1 MNLSELNL
9 DVNTYTDERLRKS
22 FALNEN
28 YTKEDVVVATSKL
41 SNAVNETLTQD
52 DEIKFNEFI
61 RAAEDRLLKN
71 KLVEK
76 NNLGD
81 QFSYLETSEL
91 LPTDRQ
97 LTLLP
102 GQQKDSVSQQ
112 IISNQKNT
120 NTLSQSQS
128 LPVAENQQENTNDD
142 LATTEQEIVIPLPEP
157 PSLPQGIT
165 PYKPETIVTRIV
177 SIDSQYRQ
185 NIATLTP
192 DGRVGKE
199 GAPDSNSLN
208 FNTNFTVDLP
218 EALTN
223 VVSIKLYSVQIP
235 TTWYT
240 FDHHLGNTSYKY
252 GDDLSFIP
260 VGNYDI
266 SGVCDALISSGLTT
280 TTFAPE
286 SNVISLGGDVGD
298 YINSYTSD
306 MSNSFINQNLF
317 WNLGF
322 RKTIGDN
329 DDISFN
335 AASTGDVPADVYGP
349 RYFVLNLDDYNQNS
363 QSKGLLS
370 VTDQYN
376 PINAIQSKRADGKSE
391 TRLTKAQLYSQ
402 SSKLGHDELK
412 DNKLVA
418 STRYNNL
425 RNNAGSKSNNAFAL
439 IPLRDVISLR
449 AKGEPLVEFGRILEE
464 NVRTYSGPVDIER
477 LKIQLLDDKG
487 NLVNLHDND
496 WSFSLVVEQLV

>member
-1 MNLSELNL
+1 MNLSDLNL
-9 DVNTYTDERLRKS
+9 DVNSYTDERLRKS

-41 SNAVNETLTQD
+41 SNAVSETLTQD

-120 NTLSQSQS
+120 NTLSQS
-128 LPVAENQQENTNDD
+128 LPVSKNQQGKTNDE
-142 LATTEQEIVIPLPEP
+142 LATTEQEFVIPLPEP

-165 PYKPETIVTRIV
+165 PYKPETVVTRIV

-192 DGRVGKE
+192 DGRVGTD

-252 GDDLSFIP
+252 DDDLSFIP

-266 SGVCDALISSGLTT
+266 SGVCDALISTGLTS
-280 TTFAPE
+280 TTFAPQ
-286 SNVISLGGDVGD
+286 SNIITLGGDVGD

-322 RKTIGDN
+322 RKKINEDG
-329 DDISFN
+329 DISFN
-335 AASTGDVPADVYGP
+335 AASSGDVPADVYGP

-376 PINAIQSKRADGKSE
+376 PINAIQSKRTDGKSE

-402 SSKLGHDELK
+402 TSKLGYDDLSG
-412 DNKLVA
+412 NNLVA
-418 STRYNNL
+418 SNRYNNL
-425 RNNAGSKSNNAFAL
+425 RNNAGSISNNAFAL

-449 AKGEPLVEFGRILEE
+449 AKNEPLVEFGRILEE

-496 WSFSLVVEQLV
+496 WCFSLVVEQLV